1 MKIGDL
7 VRIKAS
13 QHITGGDVAGVI
25 TSKKGRCWVN
35 EEVEIFWV
43 LIDGARQT
51 YNSSQLVEVV

>member
-1 MKIGDL
+1 MKVGDL

-13 QHITGGDVAGVI
+13 QHIAGSVAGVI

-43 LIDGARQT
+43 LIDGVRQT
-51 YNSSQLVEVV
+51 YDSSQLVEVA

>member
-13 QHITGGDVAGVI
+13 QHIAGSVAGVI

-43 LIDGARQT
+43 LIDGVPMR
-51 YNSSQLVEVV
+51 YGSSQLVKVA